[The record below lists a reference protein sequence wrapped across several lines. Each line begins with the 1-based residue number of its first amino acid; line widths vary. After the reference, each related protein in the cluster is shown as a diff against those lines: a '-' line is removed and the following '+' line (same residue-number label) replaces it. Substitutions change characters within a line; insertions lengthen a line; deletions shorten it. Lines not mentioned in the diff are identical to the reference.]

1 MVNDPLENA
10 PVWRREVRPD
20 MIVQRRRNPFAFC
33 LLIVGACATIGHR
46 NTDDTRFAQL
56 ARTLADSL
64 TTELI
69 APGVQLH
76 RLVKNSA
83 PWRVVLLDVDL
94 SKCVD
99 VRAVKGTTTA
109 LGRATTSALL
119 TSIAPTLRAVAA
131 VNADFFLF
139 TPPGVPVGAH
149 IEDGRVLSGPID
161 RPVFAMLPHRKPWI
175 GKLTISAQL
184 HTTRGDIAIPSWNR
198 PSAKT
203 TGVVDAAWGI
213 PLDSTVRAALTLVPI
228 ARSRGEQRYLVSPFD
243 RARNGVVTGD
253 TLLLVGI
260 SALPAASRSATTNS
274 ATSLYIG
281 DTVTVSRT
289 MSPVIPIE
297 AVGGQPVLL
306 RDSQVVGAV
315 DSVNNAAFR
324 ALNPRTAIAYGN
336 NGRRLMIAVIDG
348 RQPNYSMGMSLRDM
362 ANLFRALGA
371 TDAINLDG
379 GGSSA
384 MAINDPRAPNGHR
397 LANHPSDSVG
407 ERPVAN
413 ALAVLRSCK

>member
-1 MVNDPLENA
+1 MTTIVFSRGKRRQPRALPHLALTCAALILVTSGCTLLPRSGNA
-10 PVWRREVRPD
+10 D
-20 MIVQRRRNPFAFC
+20 A
-33 LLIVGACATIGHR
+33 
-46 NTDDTRFAQL
+46 RFAQL
-56 ARTLADSL
+56 ARTVADSVS
-64 TTELI
+64 TELI

-76 RLVKNSA
+76 RLVKISA

-99 VRAVKGTTTA
+99 VRAVKGAPTA
-109 LGRATTSALL
+109 FGRATTSALL
-119 TSIAPTLRAVAA
+119 TSIAPALRAVAA

-161 RPVFAMLPHRKPWI
+161 RPVFAMLLNRKPWI

-184 HTTRGDIAIPSWNR
+184 HTTRGDIAIATWNR
-198 PSAKT
+198 PTAKR
-203 TGVVDAAWGI
+203 TGLIDVAWGM
-213 PLDSTVRAALTLVPI
+213 PLDSTVLSALTLVPV
-228 ARSRGEQRYLVSPFD
+228 ARTRGEQRYVVSTFD
-243 RARNGVVTGD
+243 RARNAVVTGD
-253 TLLLVGI
+253 TLRLVGVT
-260 SALPAASRSATTNS
+260 ALPASTRSATTNS
-274 ATSLYIG
+274 ATSLVIG

-289 MSPVIPIE
+289 MSPVAPIQ

-306 RDSQVVGAV
+306 RDSMVVGAV

-324 ALNPRTAIAYGN
+324 ALNPRTAVAYGN
-336 NGRRLMIAVIDG
+336 KGRRLMIAVIDG

-413 ALAVLRSCK
+413 ALAILHSCR